1 MSSSPSPSSSSTKSK
16 QNNKTYPWS
25 QKKLSSF
32 NPFPRYNLSSS
43 QYTINDKLYLFG
55 GISHDKTTN
64 DVFTIEIIIKS
75 YQKIK

>member
-1 MSSSPSPSSSSTKSK
+1 MDQIFFKIMSSSPSPSSSSSKS
-16 QNNKTYPWS
+16 KTYPWS

-64 DVFTIEIIIKS
+64 DVFTIEISK
-75 YQKIK
+75 